1 MSARELPSTFKLATL
16 WLLILTLGFLGF
28 KAWEHQRAQSRI
40 EIAGGEIVLQR
51 GPDGHF
57 HWRGQL
63 RGPQHSRMVDF
74 LVDTGAT
81 STALPEALARELA
94 LETEG
99 FALSQTAGGTAQG
112 RIARTDLQ
120 LQGGVSAQRLRVM
133 VLPQLE
139 SPLLGMDVLSRL
151 RFSQQGGELRIQA
164 PVTTP

>member
-74 LVDTGAT
+74 L
-81 STALPEALARELA
+81 STPAPPAPRCPRRWRASWRWRPRASHCRRPLAAPRRA
-94 LETEG
+94 
-99 FALSQTAGGTAQG
+99 ASHAPICSCRAAS
-112 RIARTDLQ
+112 ARS
-120 LQGGVSAQRLRVM
+120 GCA
-133 VLPQLE
+133 
-139 SPLLGMDVLSRL
+139 
-151 RFSQQGGELRIQA
+151 
-164 PVTTP
+164 